1 MLPYFAVFSG
11 VITDFLKVESK
22 MNRVKL
28 DSFDHAILRHIA
40 VNGRMSV
47 TELSDRI
54 GLTKSPTQSRL
65 RRLEEQGV
73 ILGYRAQID
82 PNQIDAAHIA
92 FVEIKLS
99 DTREAALR
107 AFNEAVRNV
116 PEIEECHLIAG
127 AFDYLLK
134 VRSRDIASY
143 RQVLAEHISS
153 LPYITSTSTH
163 VVMEAVKE
171 TGAQPAF

>member
-1 MLPYFAVFSG
+1 
-11 VITDFLKVESK
+11 
-22 MNRVKL
+22 MNQVKL
-28 DSFDHAILRHIA
+28 DSFDHAILRHLA

-47 TELSDRI
+47 TELAGRI
-54 GLTKSPTQSRL
+54 GLTKSPTQARL
-65 RRLEEQGV
+65 RRLEEQQV
-73 ILGYRAQID
+73 ITGYRAMID
-82 PNQIDAAHIA
+82 PQQIDAAHIA

-107 AFNEAVRNV
+107 AFNDAARKV

-143 RQVLAEHISS
+143 RRVLAEHISG
-153 LPYITSTSTH
+153 LPHITSTSTH

-171 TGAQPAF
+171 TGENPTF

>member
-1 MLPYFAVFSG
+1 
-11 VITDFLKVESK
+11 
-22 MNRVKL
+22 MNQVKL
-28 DSFDHAILRHIA
+28 DSFDHAILRHLA
-40 VNGRMSV
+40 VNGRISV
-47 TELSDRI
+47 TELAGRI
-54 GLTKSPTQSRL
+54 GLTKSPTQARL
-65 RRLEEQGV
+65 RRLEELQV
-73 ILGYRAQID
+73 ITGYRAMID
-82 PNQIDAAHIA
+82 PQQIDAAHIA

-107 AFNEAVRNV
+107 AFNEATRKV

-143 RQVLAEHISS
+143 RRVLAEHISG
-153 LPYITSTSTH
+153 LPHITSTSTH

-171 TGAQPAF
+171 TGEQPTF

>member
-1 MLPYFAVFSG
+1 MTR
-11 VITDFLKVESK
+11 I
-22 MNRVKL
+22 KL
-28 DSFDHAILRHIA
+28 DSFDHAILRILA
-40 VNGRMSV
+40 VDGRLSV
-47 TELSDRI
+47 TDLASRI
-54 GLTKSPTQSRL
+54 GLTKSPTQARL

-73 ILGYRAQID
+73 IHGYRAMID
-82 PNQIDAAHIA
+82 PHQIDAAHIA
-92 FVEIKLS
+92 FVEVKMS
-99 DTREAALR
+99 DTRETALQ
-107 AFNEAVRNV
+107 AFNDAVRNV

-143 RQVLAEHISS
+143 RRVLAEHISG

-171 TGAQPAF
+171 TGEQPVF

>member
-1 MLPYFAVFSG
+1 MTQ
-11 VITDFLKVESK
+11 I
-22 MNRVKL
+22 KL
-28 DSFDHAILRHIA
+28 DSFDHAILRLLA
-40 VNGRMSV
+40 VHGRMSV
-47 TELSDRI
+47 TELAGHI
-54 GLTKSPTQSRL
+54 GLTKSPTQARL
-65 RRLEEQGV
+65 RRLEEYHV
-73 ILGYRAQID
+73 ITGYRAMID
-82 PNQIDAAHIA
+82 PQQIDAAHIA

-107 AFNEAVRNV
+107 AFNDAARKV

-143 RQVLAEHISS
+143 RRVLAEHISA
-153 LPYITSTSTH
+153 LPHITSTSTH

>member
-1 MLPYFAVFSG
+1 
-11 VITDFLKVESK
+11 

-28 DSFDHAILRHIA
+28 DTFDHAILRHLA

-47 TELSDRI
+47 TELADRI
-54 GLTKSPTQSRL
+54 GLTKSPTQARL
-65 RRLEEQGV
+65 KRLEEQGV
-73 ILGYRAQID
+73 IIGYRAQID
-82 PNQIDAAHIA
+82 PHQIDAAHIA

-107 AFNEAVRNV
+107 AFNEAVRKV

-134 VRSRDIASY
+134 VRSSDIASY
-143 RQVLAEHISS
+143 RRVLAEHISG
-153 LPYITSTSTH
+153 LPHITSTSTH

-171 TGAQPAF
+171 TGETPMF

>member
-1 MLPYFAVFSG
+1 MDR
-11 VITDFLKVESK
+11 I
-22 MNRVKL
+22 RL
-28 DSFDHAILRHIA
+28 DSFDHAILRHLA
-40 VNGRMSV
+40 VEGRISV
-47 TELSDRI
+47 TELATRI
-54 GLTKSPTQSRL
+54 GLTKSPTQARL

-73 ILGYRAQID
+73 ITGYRAQID
-82 PNQIDAAHIA
+82 PHAIDAAHIA

-107 AFNEAVRNV
+107 AFNDAVRTV

-134 VRSRDIASY
+134 VRSRDIATY
-143 RQVLAEHISS
+143 RRVLAEHISG
-153 LPYITSTSTH
+153 LPHITSTSTH

-171 TGAQPAF
+171 TGTQPAF

>member
-1 MLPYFAVFSG
+1 MTR
-11 VITDFLKVESK
+11 I
-22 MNRVKL
+22 KL
-28 DSFDHAILRHIA
+28 DTFDHAILRQLA

-47 TELSDRI
+47 TELADRI
-54 GLTKSPTQSRL
+54 GLTKSPTQARL
-65 RRLEEQGV
+65 KRLEEQRV
-73 ILGYRAQID
+73 IQGYRALID
-82 PNQIDAAHIA
+82 PFQLDMAHIA

-99 DTREAALR
+99 DTREAALL
-107 AFNEAVRNV
+107 AFNEAVRKI

-134 VRSRDIASY
+134 VRSRDIATY

-153 LPYITSTSTH
+153 LPHITSTSTH

-171 TGAQPAF
+171 TGAQPTG

>member
-1 MLPYFAVFSG
+1 
-11 VITDFLKVESK
+11 
-22 MNRVKL
+22 MNHVKL
-28 DSFDHAILRHIA
+28 DSFDHAILRHLA
-40 VNGRMSV
+40 VQGRMSV
-47 TELSDRI
+47 TELAGRI
-54 GLTKSPTQSRL
+54 GLTKSPTQARL
-65 RRLEEQGV
+65 RRLEEQQV
-73 ILGYRAQID
+73 ITGYRAMID
-82 PNQIDAAHIA
+82 PQQIDAAHIA

-107 AFNEAVRNV
+107 AFNEAARKV

-143 RQVLAEHISS
+143 RRVLAEHISG
-153 LPYITSTSTH
+153 LPHITSTSTH

-171 TGAQPAF
+171 TGEQPTF

>member
-1 MLPYFAVFSG
+1 
-11 VITDFLKVESK
+11 
-22 MNRVKL
+22 MNRAKL
-28 DSFDHAILRHIA
+28 DGFDHAILRHIA

-47 TELSDRI
+47 TELADRI
-54 GLTKSPTQSRL
+54 GLTKSPTQARL

-82 PNQIDAAHIA
+82 AHQIDAAHIA

-107 AFNEAVRNV
+107 AFNDAVRQV

-134 VRSRDIASY
+134 VRSRDISSY
-143 RQVLAEHISS
+143 RRVLAEHISS
-153 LPYITSTSTH
+153 LPHITSTSTH

-171 TGAQPAF
+171 TGEHPIF